1 MASSG
6 LKSPP
11 LSAKASRSKKFRIG
25 LVGVGH
31 RGYRTHFTG
40 LLGSR
45 SEHVVAV
52 CDTNEQARTTFA
64 AAHPDI
70 PTFDS
75 VQEMINSHEFDFIII
90 SIPHKF
96 HFDCISTIA
105 AAGIPVLKEKPV
117 AESYE
122 EFVQLSELPVDIGVT
137 FQKRFEPRYIQL
149 QKLLPQIG
157 KIASFRATLA
167 VGIEDLESSWRA
179 SDGVGVT
186 VCVVSSFVFDFV
198 TIGSS
203 IVFC

>member
-1 MASSG
+1 M
-6 LKSPP
+6 
-11 LSAKASRSKKFRIG
+11 
-25 LVGVGH
+25 VGVGH
-31 RGYRTHFTG
+31 RGYRTHFTS

-45 SEHVVAV
+45 SEHVVAI
-52 CDTNEQARTTFA
+52 CDTNEQARTTFEA
-64 AAHPDI
+64 THPNI

-75 VQEMINSHEFDFIII
+75 VQEMLNAHAFDFIIV

-117 AESYE
+117 AETYE
-122 EFVQLSELPVDIGVT
+122 EFVQLCELPIDIGVT

-149 QKLLPQIG
+149 QKLLPQVG

-167 VGIEDLESSWRA
+167 VGIEDLERSWRA

-186 VCVVSSFVFDFV
+186 VCFFFR
-198 TIGSS
+198 GR
-203 IVFC
+203 